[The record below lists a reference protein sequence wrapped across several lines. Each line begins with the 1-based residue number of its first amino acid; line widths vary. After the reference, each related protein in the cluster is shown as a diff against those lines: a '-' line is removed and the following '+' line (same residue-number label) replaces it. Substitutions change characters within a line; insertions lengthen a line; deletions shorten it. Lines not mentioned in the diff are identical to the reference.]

1 MHQSWDLDHLIF
13 YKFHFRGQSQFFISM
28 TSSWETTISISL
40 NSVDFGKNH
49 QTFVCQGDTFLQD
62 KRHIILLW
70 KYKNIEKMKK
80 KNLKKFL
87 PQGGF
92 ELTTIRL
99 EGERRT
105 PELKFYSKNLGKN

>member
-13 YKFHFRGQSQFFISM
+13 FKFHFRGQSQFLIST

-80 KNLKKFL
+80 K
-87 PQGGF
+87 
-92 ELTTIRL
+92 I
-99 EGERRT
+99 
-105 PELKFYSKNLGKN
+105 